1 LRRANLLVLACSTA
15 GLIALTIDCKKKSS
29 GGGGESDVV
38 CPQPMGCSQ
47 PAPGTTDLT
56 SPTQSFTNDV
66 VPIFEASCATSTL
79 CHQGIGGSN
88 LPSMSLLFLGNG
100 PDAGGGGN
108 DDAGLSPDTIIYVA
122 LASYSVE
129 LPGMPYV
136 TAGDPENSYLMHKMD
151 GDQCQFVEEDAGCQV
166 MPASPTP
173 CGAVMP
179 IPCALPAAQRD
190 TVRRWIAQG
199 AMNN

>member
-1 LRRANLLVLACSTA
+1 
-15 GLIALTIDCKKKSS
+15 
-29 GGGGESDVV
+29 
-38 CPQPMGCSQ
+38 MGCSQ

-151 GDQCQFVEEDAGCQV
+151 GDQCQFASMCVDNPMPMCGVV
-166 MPASPTP
+166 MPQSS
-173 CGAVMP
+173 
-179 IPCALPAAQRD
+179 CALEAPPSGGVDPRD
-190 TVRRWIAQG
+190 TVRRWIYQG
-199 AMNN
+199 AQNN